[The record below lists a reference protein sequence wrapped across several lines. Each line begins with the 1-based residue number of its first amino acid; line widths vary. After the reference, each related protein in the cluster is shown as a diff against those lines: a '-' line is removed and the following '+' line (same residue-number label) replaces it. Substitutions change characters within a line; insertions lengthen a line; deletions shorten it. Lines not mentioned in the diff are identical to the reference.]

1 MVARPGVKP
10 KKGKARRAI
19 AKRPAF
25 KGDGLSK
32 AAFARKK
39 AKAAAKSSP
48 RATCNY
54 VRHGT
59 LSAKSRRDRATS
71 KRTVEDFYKADDKK
85 IVDMLLDDNI
95 LRDLAGEL
103 CPHCGEGVLG
113 ALKPLAGRGLRYR
126 CRRKPCHKLV
136 LPHHGHPMFS
146 TGTGKSHV
154 PLQQQAAV
162 LFHVVH
168 DVSLVHTHM
177 LTGKSDNMIRHIFAG
192 NELCRTMDVEMEEK
206 KIVYGGD
213 GNDWKDVEADEV
225 DLRGEMVADHCD
237 MPQDKQVKWEQWGGV
252 VQRGDPSTLMLTRL
266 KPKRTTT
273 RAPGP
278 GPMRAADWKP
288 FAERH
293 LKNRSVIL
301 HTDGAKAYTLKVEGM
316 LHDHVVHK
324 VQRLK
329 KDGQFVKT
337 PQGKNIWLR
346 PRFAKEFAHKLAS
359 GRIVKVMGGTQI
371 IDRFWRHLR
380 AYSVGRSAPVGS
392 KALRVRVRSAQWA
405 YWHRG
410 QDLWLETGRMLQRL
424 A

>member
-1 MVARPGVKP
+1 
-10 KKGKARRAI
+10 
-19 AKRPAF
+19 
-25 KGDGLSK
+25 
-32 AAFARKK
+32 
-39 AKAAAKSSP
+39 
-48 RATCNY
+48 
-54 VRHGT
+54 
-59 LSAKSRRDRATS
+59 
-71 KRTVEDFYKADDKK
+71 
-85 IVDMLLDDNI
+85 
-95 LRDLAGEL
+95 
-103 CPHCGEGVLG
+103 
-113 ALKPLAGRGLRYR
+113 
-126 CRRKPCHKLV
+126 
-136 LPHHGHPMFS
+136 
-146 TGTGKSHV
+146 
-154 PLQQQAAV
+154 
-162 LFHVVH
+162 
-168 DVSLVHTHM
+168 
-177 LTGKSDNMIRHIFAG
+177 MIRHIFAG

-237 MPQDKQVKWEQWGGV
+237 MPQDQQVKWEQWGGV

-266 KPKRTTT
+266 KPKRTPT